1 MPTRRLGCPLA
12 RARSL
17 SRFLNAESGDS
28 SGAPLCT
35 AALNNVY
42 VSSLSLLPPFSIFSL
57 ARPGA
62 RVNFSRTDTNIQCR
76 RSRRGFPVMGTS
88 MHPHFNWIMGC
99 NVCFFFWQL
108 IGSEPL
114 YMDWQ
119 VVLSIGMRCASAGAF
134 LFSFPPISAVA
145 REHVDV
151 EYSFFACASH

>member
-28 SGAPLCT
+28 SGRSALRRLSQQRLCLLPLSP
-35 AALNNVY
+35 
-42 VSSLSLLPPFSIFSL
+42 SSLLHLQFS
-57 ARPGA
+57 AA

-119 VVLSIGMRCASAGAF
+119 VVLSIGMRCAPAGAF

-145 REHVDV
+145 QEHVDV